1 MLKEI
6 NNNKLARSKWK
17 NQFFTFDVWKN
28 IILVK
33 QNYLKKVSKK
43 NKFFRSSSIP
53 NCFTSLRMNV
63 YKGNTFKKIF
73 VTKQLVGYKFGEFS
87 FSRKPFF
94 YPKKDIKKK
103 R

>member
-1 MLKEI
+1 MLI
-6 NNNKLARSKWK
+6 
-17 NQFFTFDVWKN
+17 
-28 IILVK
+28 K
-33 QNYLKKVSKK
+33 QNFSKKVLKK

-53 NCFTSLRMNV
+53 SCFISLRLGL
-63 YKGNTFKKIF
+63 YKGNYFKKIF
-73 VTKQLVGYKFGEFS
+73 ITKQMVSFKFGEFS

>member
-1 MLKEI
+1 M
-6 NNNKLARSKWK
+6 ARSKWK
-17 NQFFTFDVWKN
+17 NRFFTFDVWKN

-33 QNYLKKVSKK
+33 QNILKKVSKK

-53 NCFTSLRMNV
+53 NCFTSLRINLH
-63 YKGNTFKKIF
+63 KGNIFKKIF

-94 YPKKDIKKK
+94 YPKKDVKKK

>member
-1 MLKEI
+1 M
-6 NNNKLARSKWK
+6 ARSKWK
-17 NQFFTFDVWKN
+17 NRFFTFDVWKN

-33 QNYLKKVSKK
+33 QNILKKVSKK

-53 NCFTSLRMNV
+53 NCFTHLRINLH
-63 YKGNTFKKIF
+63 KGNIFKKIF

-94 YPKKDIKKK
+94 YPKKDVKKK